1 MKKGTVV
8 GVLALVAG
16 LAWGE
21 VDWSRL
27 PWIGDGR
34 PVMEEAAWYAPDP
47 SPVFTASFVLP
58 KRADGRA
65 VSSDGLKVHIACLG
79 FYQVEINGARLKGL
93 TYPDALYKTEFP
105 LWSDYTQSIYADTHV
120 VDHPDFR
127 YHCCLP
133 YPATNTI
140 TVALGNGWYNM
151 PPLRFWGHHCFRTT
165 LAHGRPC
172 FKLAIDGVEKLDW
185 TWRESSVVQNS
196 LQLGA
201 VVDRTRKLDPTQHP
215 AVVVKGE
222 AGKIRERLAP
232 PVRPCAQ
239 IISGKATW
247 LKEGEVQV
255 VDFGVNCSGLPR
267 FLLPGT
273 KKGDRIEFVYGE
285 RLWKDGR
292 VNPLTQTAGQIK
304 RGNGGPGAPRVAEQK
319 DVLIAGGADAQGVE
333 GYRPPFTWH
342 ICRYVEVRGLK
353 TLLAPGQVLFWP
365 ISSLLYESRSDR
377 WKWKPKNAD
386 LARLHE
392 VCRRTFRSNLVG
404 TSTDCPGRER
414 LCYGGD
420 IVPTCESMILN
431 WDMREFYLKTIQD
444 FADAAAEDGWLTE
457 TAPYVG
463 IRDRGFGKRGGPIA
477 WTVVVP
483 VLMEA
488 LIRHYP
494 DVKDRALAFYPVC
507 TRYIGLVDALHPTGI
522 IPHDIGDHEALE
534 RAPDDVTGT
543 AHWYLFVKLTR
554 DFARMLGK
562 TEDAVKYDALA
573 TKIATAFQTKYIK
586 NGVVANGTQS
596 AQAQAL
602 YLGLVPADQIPA
614 AEARLVRAIE
624 EKGYAPTTGI
634 FSTRYLLMYLSEHG
648 RLDLAKKVV
657 FHKGFPGWFHMLDR
671 GATTLWETWKESDNT
686 YSNCHSMFGSVDE
699 WLIRFGDQ

>member
-1 MKKGTVV
+1 MKKTVV
-8 GVLALVAG
+8 CAGGALVAA
-16 LAWGE
+16 LAAWGE
-21 VDWSRL
+21 VDWNRL

-58 KRADGRA
+58 KRADGSA
-65 VSSDGLKVHIACLG
+65 VSPDGLKVHIACLG
-79 FYQVEINGARLKGL
+79 FYQLEINGSRLRGL
-93 TYPDALYKTEFP
+93 TLPALRPSTEFP
-105 LWSDYTQSIYADTHV
+105 LWSDYTQSIYAETHI
-120 VDHPDFR
+120 VDAAWQSFHT
-127 YHCCLP
+127 CEP

-151 PPLRFWGHHCFRTT
+151 PPLRFWGRHCFRTT
-165 LAHGRPC
+165 LSHGRPC
-172 FKLAIDGVEKLDW
+172 FKLAIDGIEKLDW
-185 TWRESSVVQNS
+185 TWCESPVVQNS
-196 LQLGA
+196 LQLGTT
-201 VVDRTRKLDPTQHP
+201 VDRTRKLDPTPHP

-222 AGKIRERLAP
+222 AGTIRERRAP
-232 PVRPCAQ
+232 HVGMGCPRD
-239 IISGKATW
+239 GKSTW

-255 VDFGVNCSGLPR
+255 VDFGVNCSGVPS
-267 FLLPGT
+267 FQLPGT

-292 VNPLTQTAGQIK
+292 VNPLTQTVGQIK

-319 DVLIAGGADAQGVE
+319 DVLIAGGAGARGTEDF
-333 GYRPPFTWH
+333 RPPFTWH
-342 ICRYVEVRGLK
+342 ICRYVEIRGLK
-353 TLLAPGQVLFWP
+353 TLLQPGQVSFSP
-365 ISSLLYESRSDR
+365 ISSTFQEVRSDY
-377 WKWKPKNAD
+377 WKPKNAD
-386 LARLHE
+386 LARLHD
-392 VCRRTFRSNLVG
+392 VCRRTFLSNLVG

-562 TEDAVKYDALA
+562 TEDAAKYDALA
-573 TKIATAFQTKYIK
+573 TKIAIAFQTKYIK
-586 NGVVANGTQS
+586 YGVVANGTQS

-602 YLGLVPADQIPA
+602 YLGLVPADQIAA

-624 EKGYAPTTGI
+624 EKNFAPTTGI

-648 RLDLAKKVV
+648 RLDVAKKVV
-657 FHKGFPGWFHMLDR
+657 FHQGFPGWFHMLDR

-699 WLIRFGDQ
+699 WLIRFGDN